1 MRIAYVNYGNQSGV
15 TPNVVRSLSAL
26 GHRMVPVD
34 PTGILALRDP
44 RTRLPRPTPRVLLSL
59 AASALRH
66 GPQLIHHRLNTVYA
80 FDQHSRRAGELLE
93 ALTEPPDVVLQN
105 GALFAPGRPPRFP
118 YVLLLDNTCLL
129 AQRQPPVPEADIGR
143 FIEFGKAWLA
153 RERETYQRAMAIAT
167 FSALVRQSLID
178 DYGVDDSVVQVVGAG
193 ANIVPK
199 AEPRHDDDGRTLVF
213 VGKDGWRRKGG
224 PVLLRAFAILRR
236 SRPDLRLLIAG
247 PTEAIAVAPGVTNL
261 GLVPLEAVER
271 LLREATL
278 FVLPTLREPF
288 GIAFL
293 DAMLCKVPCVGTQV
307 GAVPEILGDA
317 GICVAPADAEALAA
331 AISALLDDPAR
342 RAAMGEAGR
351 RRVLER
357 GYLWPEVGKRL
368 SAILS
373 SAGHRKRA
381 A

>member
-1 MRIAYVNYGNQSGV
+1 MKF
-15 TPNVVRSLSAL
+15 L
-26 GHRMVPVD
+26 GQRDDVPD
-34 PTGILALRDP
+34 L
-44 RTRLPRPTPRVLLSL
+44 L
-59 AASALRH
+59 AA
-66 GPQLIHHRLNTVYA
+66 
-80 FDQHSRRAGELLE
+80 
-93 ALTEPPDVVLQN
+93 
-105 GALFAPGRPPRFP
+105 
-118 YVLLLDNTCLL
+118 
-129 AQRQPPVPEADIGR
+129 ADIHCQPN
-143 FIEFGKAWLA
+143 
-153 RERETYQRAMAIAT
+153 T
-167 FSALVRQSLID
+167 
-178 DYGVDDSVVQVVGAG
+178 
-193 ANIVPK
+193 
-199 AEPRHDDDGRTLVF
+199 
-213 VGKDGWRRKGG
+213 G
-224 PVLLRAFAILRR
+224 P
-236 SRPDLRLLIAG
+236 
-247 PTEAIAVAPGVTNL
+247 
-261 GLVPLEAVER
+261 
-271 LLREATL
+271 
-278 FVLPTLREPF
+278 EPF